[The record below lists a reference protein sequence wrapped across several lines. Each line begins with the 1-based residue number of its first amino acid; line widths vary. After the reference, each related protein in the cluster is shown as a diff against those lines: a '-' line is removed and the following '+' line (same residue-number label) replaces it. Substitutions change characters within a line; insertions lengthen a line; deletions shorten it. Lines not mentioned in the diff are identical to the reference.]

1 MYESGMDYECVFNE
15 MESKLMNYELMLVNF
30 EFNVLINNE
39 FRIRNTMNL
48 HNQWIIK

>member
-1 MYESGMDYECVFNE
+1 MYESGMQCECVSMKWHN
-15 MESKLMNYELMLVNF
+15 KLMNYELMLMNF

-39 FRIRNTMNL
+39 FTIWNTMIL